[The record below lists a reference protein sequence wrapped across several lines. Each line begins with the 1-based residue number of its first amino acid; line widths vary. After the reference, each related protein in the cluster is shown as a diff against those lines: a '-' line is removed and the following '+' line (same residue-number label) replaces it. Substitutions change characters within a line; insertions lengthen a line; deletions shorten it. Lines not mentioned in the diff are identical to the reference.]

1 MELAG
6 VDHQLGDPAEPL
18 ERHVEL
24 LGVNDRDVP
33 VLFSAQD
40 QRRRCDVLHP
50 VEGLHFLPHLAVL
63 PRQAELDFP
72 PALILVVAVV
82 GNVDEGAGAG
92 AGPLE
97 PVGPGDHVVGQL
109 AAVRPAAD
117 PEPVGVAVSPCNHVV
132 DRRHHVLVGDPF
144 QVLPSGHAEGLA
156 IAGGAARVGHH
167 HHVARSCEELTLE
180 TEAVVVLRLGPAVDL
195 EHHRVPEARVEARRL
210 DDEALDCGAVPAG
223 ELDMLHLPQP
233 KTVEQIR
240 VGVGQLPQIVSL
252 QYEDLGWQ
260 LRP

>member
-1 MELAG
+1 MDNIALYILGEPTQIPCIQILDVGRCPDAVELAW

-50 VEGLHFLPHLAVL
+50 VEGLHFLPHLTVL
-63 PRQAELDFP
+63 PRQTELELP

-97 PVGPGDHVVGQL
+97 TID
-109 AAVRPAAD
+109 
-117 PEPVGVAVSPCNHVV
+117 
-132 DRRHHVLVGDPF
+132 
-144 QVLPSGHAEGLA
+144 
-156 IAGGAARVGHH
+156 
-167 HHVARSCEELTLE
+167 E
-180 TEAVVVLRLGPAVDL
+180 TG
-195 EHHRVPEARVEARRL
+195 
-210 DDEALDCGAVPAG
+210 
-223 ELDMLHLPQP
+223 
-233 KTVEQIR
+233 
-240 VGVGQLPQIVSL
+240 
-252 QYEDLGWQ
+252 
-260 LRP
+260 